1 MGNLDVNKNNLK
13 SLNSEKLVKSP
24 KPSIS
29 KLSK

>member
-24 KPSIS
+24 KPSIF
-29 KLSK
+29 

>member
-24 KPSIS
+24 NSSIF
-29 KLSK
+29 